1 MIAVLL
7 HRMRCASCQYEQ
19 IVDDHSWDERVP
31 EAIVRADHVL
41 PSERFA
47 ELWRAFGA
55 QGPWAGTFEQ
65 LRDAYGEP
73 HRAYHTAA
81 HLGAC
86 LRKLDEPDVRAL
98 AGNLANVEA
107 ALWFHDAVY
116 DTHAHDNEEASAR
129 LAEMCL
135 GKASVDPARVAK
147 IAAYVRA
154 TKSHETAD
162 PDGHLVLD
170 IDLSILGE
178 APGVFAGFEAEIQ
191 REYAWVPAAAYA
203 VGRGAVLRGFLAR
216 PQIYATPLFRDRY
229 EANARRNIAASLEQ
243 LAV

>member
-1 MIAVLL
+1 MTSKVTVLRCPRCGSMDAGAVEMIAVLL

-81 HLGAC
+81 HLG
-86 LRKLDEPDVRAL
+86 
-98 AGNLANVEA
+98 
-107 ALWFHDAVY
+107 
-116 DTHAHDNEEASAR
+116 
-129 LAEMCL
+129 
-135 GKASVDPARVAK
+135 
-147 IAAYVRA
+147 
-154 TKSHETAD
+154 
-162 PDGHLVLD
+162 HLHGLTSD
-170 IDLSILGE
+170 
-178 APGVFAGFEAEIQ
+178 
-191 REYAWVPAAAYA
+191 
-203 VGRGAVLRGFLAR
+203 RGADRR
-216 PQIYATPLFRDRY
+216 SPPQWPQQRQP
-229 EANARRNIAASLEQ
+229 RR
-243 LAV
+243 